1 LQKILNQTIAN
12 KKDGKMNSIFIK
24 ETRQT
29 DTRTNGLVIFQ
40 TTCATCHGKDGEGIE
55 NLAPPLDGSEYV
67 EGPSER
73 LAMIILHGLEGPVHI
88 KGKLYTFNGTMPNFA
103 NNFSDKEIG
112 DVISYLH
119 NAFVLTPT
127 DRVSTEKIKELRNQ
141 INRTLTEKDL
151 LEMPD
156 KIEKKK

>member
-1 LQKILNQTIAN
+1 
-12 KKDGKMNSIFIK
+12 
-24 ETRQT
+24 
-29 DTRTNGLVIFQ
+29 
-40 TTCATCHGKDGEGIE
+40 
-55 NLAPPLDGSEYV
+55 
-67 EGPSER
+67 
-73 LAMIILHGLEGPVHI
+73 MIILHGLEGPVHI